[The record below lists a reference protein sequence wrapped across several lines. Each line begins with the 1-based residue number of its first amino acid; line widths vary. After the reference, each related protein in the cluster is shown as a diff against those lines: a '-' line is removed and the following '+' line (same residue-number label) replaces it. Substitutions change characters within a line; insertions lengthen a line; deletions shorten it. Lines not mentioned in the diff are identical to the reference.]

1 MTFSLFLSN
10 MFFLSK
16 LWNLSSRTVLTGAG
30 PSPNPPPVPMLS
42 LYTPRALF
50 DRQSW
55 RPKGQ
60 TLGDDGKWGI
70 PRGFVQ
76 KWGTGPE
83 FMAIK
88 KQGKW
93 WWTMEWW
100 NFLKF
105 SGTKPSHWFWY
116 GNYEESKDM
125 GTNSQCFSE
134 TYRSTSKW
142 RGLWH
147 NRNAYTGI

>member
-60 TLGDDGKWGI
+60 TLGDDGEWGI

-105 SGTKPSHWFWY
+105 SGTKPTKPLVLIRELWRKQRY
-116 GNYEESKDM
+116 GNQFPMLFGNISLHFKVE
-125 GTNSQCFSE
+125 
-134 TYRSTSKW
+134 
-142 RGLWH
+142 
-147 NRNAYTGI
+147 GIVT